1 MPISFNGK
9 NILAISENIR
19 QHLVTPAPEIQQRD
33 LIQRHLSGLRFGF
46 SGRIRP
52 FLPLYSMRYKL
63 SLPG

>member
-33 LIQRHLSGLRFGF
+33 LIQRHLSGLGFGS

-52 FLPLYSMRYKL
+52 CFPLCSPDSMQA
-63 SLPG
+63 